1 MNDLNSDELK
11 DTWNCNILKV
21 RDDPMPLFIKKEEDR
36 FVVKQEDGSSVSW
49 LSNNICGIAEIR
61 KRIEPW
67 LTSLFQS
74 EHLSLLVGCGLTIA
88 IEKLATGKVSSSMA

>member
-1 MNDLNSDELK
+1 MNDINSDESK

-49 LSNNICGIAEIR
+49 LSNNFVE
-61 KRIEPW
+61 
-67 LTSLFQS
+67 
-74 EHLSLLVGCGLTIA
+74 LL
-88 IEKLATGKVSSSMA
+88 K